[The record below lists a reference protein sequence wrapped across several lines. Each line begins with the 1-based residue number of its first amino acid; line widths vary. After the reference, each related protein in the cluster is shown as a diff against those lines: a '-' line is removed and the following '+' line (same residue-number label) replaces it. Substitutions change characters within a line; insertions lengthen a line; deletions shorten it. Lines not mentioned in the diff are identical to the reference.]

1 MPVAWMR
8 HGIICVNSQHLMLA
22 NPSGCRTTTTRP
34 GDLRGMPFGFP
45 SVFGTIKVCESFRP
59 KKLIGFMGHYLV
71 VRINI
76 LQHVQMY
83 GSPVKFEP
91 KKTEQK

>member
-34 GDLRGMPFGFP
+34 GDLRGMPFGFL
-45 SVFGTIKVCESFRP
+45 SVFGTIKVG
-59 KKLIGFMGHYLV
+59 LIFPPQKIDRGHGSL
-71 VRINI
+71 
-76 LQHVQMY
+76 LGGKDQHFATCANVWQP
-83 GSPVKFEP
+83 GKI
-91 KKTEQK
+91 